1 MLKTIFEIT
10 TPTQTIK
17 IPADDGKGAAI
28 QSCTLTECVNSGE
41 ELTIGSTFACSL
53 EATLML
59 VDGNL
64 NIQAGD
70 IVKVSKQLDNNEP
83 TPVGSFILERPT
95 RVTANTMKIVG
106 YDYVSKLD
114 KDLTAWLA
122 GLKGWPYKLNAF
134 AAEVCKACG
143 LDFKA
148 TKVPNMDYEIQQFS
162 KSSVTG
168 RQLMRWLGELCC
180 SFCRADAEGNIEFAW
195 YAPADVKITTD
206 GTDGNSYYFQ
216 NGLTYENYD
225 VAPVTAV
232 QLRLANAEN
241 GALWPTEGVDV
252 TNSYIITGNPIL
264 TSKIDQKT
272 LLPILDNILPRLAE
286 TTYTPC
292 TVSLP
297 ASMNIRA
304 GNTVQITDKNNK
316 TITAYIMTKTQT
328 GQKDTL
334 ECTGSARRDSS
345 SAVNN
350 KTQQEKTVEME
361 NYVDTATTAV
371 SNQAGSVLAEA
382 KDYANAAAQNAVNAQ
397 TAQEILDKLTDNGN
411 IQGIYQQDGK
421 WYINAEVVQI
431 VNLVADIITAGVLRS
446 EDGSVQ
452 VDLNNN
458 RVTIDGTRD
467 GYKTQVV
474 LSSTGIDGYGEST
487 EGVMEHVLSI
497 LMGVA
502 GLPSGLWNDAWQQ
515 SVGLSIG
522 TACGPLELGT
532 TESNVRIIGDYITIE
547 SVAGAIS
554 LAGKTISWRDNG
566 DGTSSLISYNT

>member
-1 MLKTIFEIT
+1 MLKTIFEFKKGT
-10 TPTQTIK
+10 RTIRV
-17 IPADDGKGAAI
+17 PAEDGRGAAI

-41 ELTIGSTFACSL
+41 ELTIGSTCACSL

-59 VDGNL
+59 VDGDL
-64 NIQAGD
+64 DIQAGD
-70 IVKVSKQLDNNEP
+70 IVTVSKQLDNNAS
-83 TPVGSFILERPT
+83 TPVGVFILEKPT

-106 YDYVSKLD
+106 YDNVSKLD

-122 GLKGWPYKLNAF
+122 KLKGWPYKLNAF
-134 AAEVCKACG
+134 AAEVCEACG

-168 RQLMRWLGELCC
+168 RQIMRWLGEICC
-180 SFCRADAEGNIEFAW
+180 SFCRADAKGNIEFAW
-195 YAPADVKITTD
+195 YTPADVEIATTGD
-206 GTDGNSYYFQ
+206 NYYFQ
-216 NGLTYENYD
+216 NGLTYENYE

-232 QLRLANAEN
+232 QLRLANGEN

-350 KTQQEKTVEME
+350 KTQQEKTTEME
-361 NYVDTATTAV
+361 NYADAAAGAAA

-382 KDYANAAAQNAVNAQ
+382 KEYANTAAKNAVNAQ
-397 TAQEILDKLTDNGN
+397 SAQEIFDKLTDNGN
-411 IQGIYQQDGK
+411 VQGIYQQDGK

-431 VNLVADIITAGVLRS
+431 VNLVADIMTAGVLRS

-474 LSSTGIDGYGEST
+474 LSSTGIEGYGEST

-497 LMGVA
+497 IMGVA

-522 TACGPLELGT
+522 AACGPLELGT
-532 TESNVRIIGDYITIE
+532 TESSVHIVGDYITIE